1 MSLDRS
7 RCLHALCLAALVAVA
22 TMAAAPPA
30 PTPTDAELHALVGD
44 YQALAEQGDANAQ
57 YELGVKLQYG
67 DQKDVA
73 AALGWYRKAAAQGHV
88 EAIESIGHCYYTGAG
103 VKQDLAQAARWWRQ
117 AADKGNM
124 TAQYWMGDF
133 YDGGRGGLK
142 EDPAE
147 AVRWFRK
154 AADQGDASSQY
165 RLGDMYVRGR
175 GVPQSDGEGVKWL
188 QESAKKDDPNA
199 QYSMGEMY
207 RDGRGV
213 AKDDEK
219 ATLMF
224 RAAADQDS
232 ELAMME
238 LGRGYEQGR
247 GMKAPDPV
255 CALFWYG
262 FAEKRDRGWGKSE
275 HDALAAKATP
285 AQRADAERMVAATH
299 FDQGVLQR
307 PLCSDE
313 TMTFDI
319 RGTELQDV
327 LPVFRQLSAMPIV
340 GLEGVRKVV
349 KLQSDGATWQQAL
362 TLLLDGIGYRWE
374 RKGDVIQVTKKGK

>member
-1 MSLDRS
+1 MRPELRPL
-7 RCLHALCLAALVAVA
+7 LHALCLTPLLGLPAI
-22 TMAAAPPA
+22 AAAPPA
-30 PTPTDAELHALVGD
+30 PTPTDAELQALVGD
-44 YQALAEQGDANAQ
+44 SRAAAEKGDANAQ
-57 YELGVKLQYG
+57 YDLAVKLQYG
-67 DQKDVA
+67 EPQDLA
-73 AALGWYRKAAAQGHV
+73 AAIGWYRKAAAQGHV
-88 EAIESIGHCYYTGAG
+88 EAIESIGHCYYTGSG
-103 VKQDLAQAARWWRQ
+103 VKQDLAEAARWWRQ
-117 AADKGNM
+117 AADKGSA

-154 AADQGDASSQY
+154 AADQGDASSEY
-165 RLGDMYVRGR
+165 RLGDMYVQGR
-175 GVPQSDGEGVKWL
+175 GVPRSDAEGVKWL
-188 QESAKKDDPNA
+188 QMSAKKDDPNA
-199 QYSMGEMY
+199 QYSLGEMY

-213 AKDDEK
+213 TKDDQH
-219 ATLMF
+219 AYDLF

-232 ELAMME
+232 ELAMVE

-255 CALFWYG
+255 CAMFWYG
-262 FAEKRDRGWGKSE
+262 FAATRNRSWGGDE

-285 AQRADAERMVAATH
+285 AQRADADRMIAATH
-299 FDQGVLQR
+299 FDAGQLQR

-313 TMTFDI
+313 TMEFDI

-327 LPVFRQLSAMPIV
+327 LPVFRQLSALPIV
-340 GLEGVRKVV
+340 GLEGVSRTV
-349 KLQSDGATWQQAL
+349 KLQSEGATWQQAL

-374 RKGDVIQVTKKGK
+374 RKGDVIQVTKKAK